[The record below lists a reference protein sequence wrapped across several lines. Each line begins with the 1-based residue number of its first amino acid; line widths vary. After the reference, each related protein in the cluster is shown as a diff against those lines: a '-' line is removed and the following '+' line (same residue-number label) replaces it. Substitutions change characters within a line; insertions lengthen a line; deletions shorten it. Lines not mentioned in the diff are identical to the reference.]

1 MSLRMKILINGSLLQ
16 QSTVHKGE
24 AGMNGK
30 VEKKR
35 IVAVLAR
42 QNIQNGWLAIKMS
55 WVKMIVMILLQAV
68 LQSIALY

>member
-16 QSTVHKGE
+16 QSILHKGE
-24 AGMNGK
+24 ADMNDK